1 MPKHVEVE
9 VSKLEGPHEVER
21 GKFVQA
27 YEYTP
32 PEGELVEKRGRLFA
46 VVDIT
51 GGPNFDATLAGK
63 LVWDTLTEEYFAETE
78 EAPLKTLEQAI
89 LLAKNQLANPAPE
102 EPESG
107 PKAELHL
114 AVVVV
119 WGGLPAGKAG
129 VLYLARFGKPTLLL
143 KRGGQVREL
152 LTGEEPSSVNSMLV
166 EDGDVVILGSSAF
179 SKSFPSANL
188 PEISF
193 LEREFASGAPVP
205 GMAAIILKLK
215 VPEVGK
221 SEVASP
227 AGLKM
232 EEESEA
238 VPFAQK
244 RRIKLPSLRSLWEK
258 RPKRRQSL
266 PFPSEDKVKISAKQF
281 VNRIKEE
288 VGTRIAAGRERSL
301 AKRHLKIGLPKAIA
315 ALALIFLASVSL
327 TIWQQRQRTRTE
339 EFSRLL
345 SSSEA
350 TIAEA
355 EDLVGLADE
364 RAKELWGQA
373 AEMLERA
380 TAINP
385 KAAKLTSLK
394 ERAQTLFNSI
404 ERITPVTE
412 KHLFYDLTLQPFG
425 LAQGEQIQALSLAG
439 SEKVIYVAEEKTGT
453 TFAIARTTS
462 PQAEEIAS
470 EIKGARKIVVGGD
483 FLYLLTAE
491 GFYRYNL
498 KTGKKDTPIK
508 FDRYNKVTALDLYFE
523 RHIYFLIPS
532 ENQIIRFWEFE
543 GSYTRGFP
551 WLKESVVLEET
562 VDFTVDGSIWI
573 LRKDGSVLNLLG
585 GEKELFSLKNLP
597 TAITKPTAIYTRP
610 NFKNLYIAD
619 GEPASPSQGGRA
631 AEGEPRQ
638 GRVVVFEKNGQF
650 AKQFKGEVLTDLI
663 DLWVSADEK
672 TLFLLTKDKIY
683 KISL

>member
-1 MPKHVEVE
+1 MSKQIEIQI
-9 VSKLEGPHEVER
+9 SKLEGPSETER

-32 PEGELVEKRGRLFA
+32 PEEELLEKRGRLFA
-46 VVDIT
+46 VVDIV
-51 GGPNFDATLAGK
+51 GGPNFDAALAGK

-78 EAPLKTLEQAI
+78 EAPLKTLEQAV

-129 VLYLARFGKPTLLL
+129 VLYLARFGKPNLLL

-179 SKSFPSANL
+179 GKSFPSANL

-215 VPEVGK
+215 VPEMGK
-221 SEVASP
+221 PEVTTP
-227 AGLKM
+227 TGLKM
-232 EEESEA
+232 EEETEA

-244 RRIKLPSLRSLWEK
+244 RRIKLPSLRGLWEK
-258 RPKRRQSL
+258 LPKRKESL

-281 VNRIKEE
+281 VTRIKEE
-288 VGTRIAAGRERSL
+288 VGTRIAAGRESSL

-315 ALALIFLASVSL
+315 VLALIFLASVSL

-380 TAINP
+380 TAINS
-385 KAAKLTSLK
+385 KDAKLTSLK
-394 ERAQTLFNSI
+394 ERAQALFYSI

-412 KHLFYDLTLQPFG
+412 KHLFYDLTLQ
-425 LAQGEQIQALSLAG
+425 QKDVQALSLAG
-439 SEKVIYVAEEKTGT
+439 SGKAIYVAEEKTGA
-453 TFAIARTTS
+453 TFAIARTTP
-462 PQAEEIAS
+462 PQAEAS
-470 EIKGARKIVVGGD
+470 ADEIKGARKIVVGGD
-483 FLYLLTAE
+483 FLYLLTTDS
-491 GFYRYNL
+491 FYRYNL

-508 FDRYNKVTALDLYFE
+508 FDRYSKVLTLDLYLE
-523 RHIYFLIPS
+523 QHIYFLVPS
-532 ENQIIRFWEFE
+532 ENQLFKFLNLGGEYSRAL
-543 GSYTRGFP
+543 P
-551 WLKESVVLEET
+551 WLQETTVLEEA
-562 VDFTVDGSIWI
+562 VDFTIDGSIWV
-573 LRKDGSVLNLLG
+573 LLNDGTVLNLFNG
-585 GEKELFSLKNLP
+585 KKQPFSFKNLP
-597 TAITKPTAIYTRP
+597 TLLTQPTAIYTRP

-619 GEPASPSQGGRA
+619 GE
-631 AEGEPRQ
+631 
-638 GRVVVFEKNGQF
+638 RVVVFEKNGQF
-650 AKQFKGEVLTDLI
+650 AKQFKGEVLTDLT

-672 TLFLLTKDKIY
+672 TLFLLAKDKIFRVG
-683 KISL
+683 L